1 VFGRARDGGTEIEMG
16 QFLSEKRRNKE
27 KVRDTMARGEKY
39 GGNEEKS
46 CGTNLPERE
55 RF

>member
-1 VFGRARDGGTEIEMG
+1 MG

-39 GGNEEKS
+39 GGMRK
-46 CGTNLPERE
+46 NLAEQTFQKGKGFE
-55 RF
+55 VEGMDIFQKVG

>member
-27 KVRDTMARGEKY
+27 KVRDTMA
-39 GGNEEKS
+39 
-46 CGTNLPERE
+46 P
-55 RF
+55 